1 MVSGMCSSGSRYI
14 LENGE
19 MSKKTII
26 VSIFVLSVLIPVW
39 AWGLGFNFT
48 QHAAIAIVVTNSF
61 IAVAA
66 FVAVTD
72 EL

>member
-1 MVSGMCSSGSRYI
+1 
-14 LENGE
+14 